1 MKLRSLIFAAL
12 FAAVALASCDE
23 GDIQEQTTEVQ
34 TSGKVALLNVHI
46 SGLDSW
52 SSQYNV
58 VLAAF
63 AQDSEYAA
71 VQKPLPEGA
80 EGDVQT
86 TLKITSADV
95 TAIELCVTNRLR
107 QRVVTFA
114 SVDIDQLQGDTIR
127 LDAGIVDVSMYRTI
141 QNQVFTTTCARCHG
155 LAGSPA
161 AGLTLAEG
169 QSYAALVNRESTKPE
184 RGIRVVP
191 GNAAESLLHK
201 VIHGD
206 PESGVGFD
214 HSNMIKD
221 SKTMTLIDHWINAG
235 AKP

>member
-12 FAAVALASCDE
+12 FTAVALASCDE
-23 GDIQEQTTEVQ
+23 GDIREQTTEVV
-34 TSGKVALLNVHI
+34 TSGKVALLNVRI
-46 SGLDSW
+46 SGLGSW
-52 SSQYNV
+52 SPQYNV

-86 TLKITSADV
+86 TLKITGADV
-95 TAIELCVTNRLR
+95 STIELCVTNRLR

-114 SVDIDQLQGDTIR
+114 SVAVDPLQGDTIR
-127 LDAGIVDVSMYRTI
+127 LDAASVDAGMYRTI
-141 QNQVFTTTCARCHG
+141 QHQVFTPTCARCHG
-155 LAGSPA
+155 LGNAPA

-169 QSYAALVNRESTKPE
+169 QSYAALVNRESAKPG
-184 RGIRVVP
+184 RGLRVVP
-191 GNAAESLLHK
+191 GNATESLLHK

-206 PESGVGFD
+206 PGSGVGFD

-221 SKTMTLIDHWINAG
+221 SKTTTLIDHWINAG